1 MVGEERTG
9 RPRRTARDRS
19 LSAAERE
26 SDSPRRVRLAAPPA
40 SQVDD
45 ADMLQRAGGD
55 LPGLDG
61 RGRAG
66 PRRAPRA
73 RTLSRSTLLY
83 PRWSRLSHLHGRL
96 AFLRGESLAGIS
108 QDRTAHLM
116 ALSVTCCKQN
126 QSVVIPRHASCRGIR
141 LFLGSEQG
149 EIPRFARNDALSHLF
164 SKLLSPR

>member
-1 MVGEERTG
+1 
-9 RPRRTARDRS
+9 
-19 LSAAERE
+19 
-26 SDSPRRVRLAAPPA
+26 
-40 SQVDD
+40 
-45 ADMLQRAGGD
+45 MLQRAGGD

-61 RGRAG
+61 RGRASPCCAPCAWALSRPALLH
-66 PRRAPRA
+66 PRRR
-73 RTLSRSTLLY
+73 
-83 PRWSRLSHLHGRL
+83 RLSHLHGRL
-96 AFLRGESLAGIS
+96 ALLRRESLAGIS

-149 EIPRFARNDALSHLF
+149 EIPRFARNDTLSHLF